1 MNFGIEVFKL
11 EPILDNPLFEGMA
24 SANNVSF
31 LGRESVFDDF
41 FPVGRD
47 TWDWSVDR
55 LSAIWS
61 PIRATGR
68 TRSFNDFPCLDM
80 MIPAFSRHAVDAL
93 RDYLEPNGE
102 LLPVIHPA
110 GEYYAYNCFTIA
122 EVLDHTSTEALWSPI
137 DARLASMVDYYS
149 LFLDRLDAL
158 TIFRMRELAN
168 HVYVTTPFVE
178 RVRALG
184 LNGFHFVKVWP
195 WPKGT
200 NFRLEDKKNRWR
212 EQEIVTP
219 DGLAGIKAQSL
230 VICLP
235 LESGKLSKDEKNRI
249 SAMEDELDAQL
260 YTPTLDSP
268 YYGSL
273 EGKKTAKGVTTLYL
287 SCPDSEALFRKLEAW
302 LKALAWEPRPTV
314 LVREV
319 SFDDFN
325 AGGREV
331 VV

>member
-1 MNFGIEVFKL
+1 MNCGLEVFKL
-11 EPILDNPLFEGMA
+11 EPTLDNPLFEGMA
-24 SANNVSF
+24 SGNNASF
-31 LGRESVFDDF
+31 LGRESVFKDF

-55 LSAIWS
+55 LSTKWS

-80 MIPAFSRHAVDAL
+80 MIPAFSRRAVDAL

-110 GEYYAYNCFTIA
+110 GEYYAYNCTRIA
-122 EVLDHTSTEALWSPI
+122 EVLDHTETEALWGRI
-137 DARLASMVDYYS
+137 ETRLASMVDFYS
-149 LFLDRLDAL
+149 LYAHRLDGLA
-158 TIFRMRELAN
+158 IFRMRELAN
-168 HVYVTTPFVE
+168 HVYVTTTFVD
-178 RVRALG
+178 RARKHG

-200 NFRLEDKKNRWR
+200 NYRLEDKKNRRR
-212 EQEIVTP
+212 EQEIATK
-219 DGLAGIKAQSL
+219 DGPTDIKAQSL
-230 VICLP
+230 VIRLP
-235 LESGKLSKDEKNRI
+235 LAGAKLSADEKKRI
-249 SAMEDELDAQL
+249 ATIEDELDAQL
-260 YTPTLDSP
+260 FTPTLDDP
-268 YYGSL
+268 YFGSL
-273 EGKKTAKGVTTLYL
+273 EGKKTAKGVTRLYL
-287 SCPDSEALFRKLEAW
+287 SCPDSEALFSKLEAW

-314 LVREV
+314 IVREV
-319 SFDDFN
+319 SFDDFD

>member
-24 SANNVSF
+24 SANNASF

-80 MIPAFSRHAVDAL
+80 MIPAFSRRAVDAL

-110 GEYYAYNCFTIA
+110 GEYYACNCFTIA

-137 DARLASMVDYYS
+137 DARLASIVDYYS
-149 LFLDRLDAL
+149 LHPERLEGL
-158 TIFRMRELAN
+158 SIFRMRELAN
-168 HVYVTTPFVE
+168 HVYVTTSFVE
-178 RVRALG
+178 RARAYG
-184 LNGFHFVKVWP
+184 LTGFHFVKVWP
-195 WPKGT
+195 WPKDT
-200 NFRLEDKKNRWR
+200 NFRLEDKKNRRR
-212 EQEIVTP
+212 EQEIATR
-219 DGLAGIKAQSL
+219 DGPTDIKADSL

-235 LESGKLSKDEKNRI
+235 LETGKLSKDEKKRI
-249 SAMEDELDAQL
+249 SSMENDLDAQL
-260 YTPTLDSP
+260 FTPTLDDP
-268 YYGSL
+268 YFGSL
-273 EGKKTAKGVTTLYL
+273 EGKKTAKGITKLYL
-287 SCPDSEALFRKLEAW
+287 SCPDAEALFTKLSDW
-302 LKALAWEPRPTV
+302 LKALDWQPRPTV
-314 LVREV
+314 LVRNV
-319 SFDDFN
+319 SFDDFS

-331 VV
+331 TV